1 VPSHSRP
8 PPPRVR
14 GHLSEVMR
22 IATVRHTKMAE
33 QLATLRAV
41 VSSTAESVLR
51 CSPTKA
57 FRVNVVEEML
67 AEF

>member
-1 VPSHSRP
+1 
-8 PPPRVR
+8 
-14 GHLSEVMR
+14 MQ